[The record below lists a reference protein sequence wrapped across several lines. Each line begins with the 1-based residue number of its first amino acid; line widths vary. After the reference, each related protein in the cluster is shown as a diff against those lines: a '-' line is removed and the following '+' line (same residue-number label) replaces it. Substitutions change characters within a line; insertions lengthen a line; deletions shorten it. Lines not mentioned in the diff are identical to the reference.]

1 MIKMNFYGNGGIDIQ
16 IDGEYELVSKECE
29 YILMEVMRKYKLNK
43 KDALKFRTYIINSI
57 DTMLEMGYN
66 VNMVKQKKP
75 SRIERLLRRKQNG

>member
-1 MIKMNFYGNGGIDIQ
+1 MIKMNFYGNNGIDVQ

-75 SRIERLLRRKQNG
+75 SWIKRLLGRK